1 MVSQNL
7 TAVNNW
13 TKVYQAFQSA
23 DFQSYD
29 FQTIRKALIDYLRL
43 NYSENFNDFIDSS
56 EYLALI
62 ELIAFF
68 GQNLAFRG
76 DLNARENFIDTAERR
91 DSILKLARLVSY
103 NPSRN
108 IPANG
113 QVKIVS
119 LSTTEN
125 VIDSLG
131 NNISNSSINWNDPSN
146 TNWQEQFNAILNAS
160 FASAQKV
167 GVPASTNTV
176 NNIITNA
183 YQINSLSNILPIF
196 SFQNKVNGVNTTFE
210 MTGTDISAGTIAEVD
225 PNPGAPFTLFYQN
238 DNAGNSSPN
247 TGFFVRFTQGT
258 LSYQDFNISESL
270 TNRVISVNFD
280 NINDTDIWLYQLD
293 SNNNPTTL
301 WEQVPTVNGMNIA
314 FNNIASANRNI
325 YQVVSRANDQVDL
338 VFGDGVFANIPQGT
352 FRVYYRVSNG
362 LTYVI
367 SPTEM
372 QRISV
377 PINYVSRIGRV
388 ETMTVVASLQYTVAT
403 ATARESLSDIKL
415 KAPQQ
420 YYTQNRMVNGEDYN
434 IFPYTSF
441 STIVKAKAVNRV
453 SSGISR
459 FIDVVDVSGTYSST
473 NIFCDDGII
482 YEEEDDQSFSFSFIN
497 SNDINNVITGEIQS
511 ALEGPEMLQFYYA
524 NYPRFT
530 APSTLTWNQI
540 TSSTNNSTGYFTDVN
555 GNIVALGASSQT
567 NTKYITQGALLK
579 FSAPAGSYFS
589 SIGLLMSG
597 SPINPGDTTVLYIQ
611 VGAITGNGTANN
623 TGILS
628 NGFGPVSLDS
638 VLPTGAI
645 VAQIIPQFQFQIS
658 TALSATMLSNFLTNV
673 TFGIR
678 YDVPTRSLVIINSQN
693 LNTTTPFSLQFAGD
707 ASNQNLDNSWLIW
720 FQPTSIGYSA
730 FYRGLSYVFESV
742 NETTFYFDPQV
753 IVYDSVSGT
762 VVSDT
767 INVLK
772 INAMPDTSV
781 GFANNIQI
789 AVLDSIVQSDGYTDP
804 NRVKVTYSSINGS
817 GAPDNPDFFID
828 IVNPTVNSINKTI
841 FFVQSTTYGGYI
853 QYNPVAPGVIITSYA
868 TQAQIKSAVN
878 NFAIGTVFYA
888 TSEEVFYQSSNS
900 INPITGLFT
909 ATVLT
914 VITNYITKVGRN
926 SLYFQYKHN
935 SPDDRRIDPTPSNL
949 IDLYLLTQ
957 TFDATYRNWIQDTTG
972 TVPEP
977 TAPTT
982 DELFDAYSNLNSYKM
997 ISDELIFNNAQYK
1010 PLFGTKADP
1019 SLQANFLVVMNNTT
1033 NATPNEVQT
1042 DIVNAINNYFSVENW
1057 DFGQTFYYSD
1067 LAAYL
1072 HTQLATEISSV
1083 LLVPISN
1090 NQSFGSLFQVNAN
1103 FNEILIS
1110 AATVDNVQ
1118 IISSI
1123 TASQIRASN
1132 VIFS

>member
-13 TKVYQAFQSA
+13 TKIYQAFTSA

-29 FQTIRKALIDYLRL
+29 FQTIRKAMIDYLRL
-43 NYSENFNDFIDSS
+43 NYAENFNDFIDSS
-56 EYLALI
+56 EYIALI

-76 DLNARENFIDTAERR
+76 DLNSRENFIDTAERR

-113 QVKIVS
+113 QLKLVS

-131 NNISNSSINWNDPSN
+131 NNISNVSINWNDPSN
-146 TNWQEQFNAILNAS
+146 TNWQEQFNALLNAS

-167 GVPASTNTV
+167 GVPSSTNLV
-176 NNIITNA
+176 NNITTNV
-183 YQINSLSNILPIF
+183 YQVNTLSNVLPIF
-196 SFQNKVNGVNTTFE
+196 SFQNKVNGINTTFE
-210 MTGTDISAGTIAEVD
+210 VTGTNISSGTISEI
-225 PNPGAPFTLFYQN
+225 NPSPGTPFSLFYQN
-238 DNAGNSSPN
+238 DNAGNASPN
-247 TGFFVRFTQGT
+247 TGFFIRFTQGS
-258 LSYQDFNISESL
+258 LSSQDFNISESL

-280 NINDTDIWLYQLD
+280 NINNTDIWLYQLD

-301 WEQVPTVNGMNIA
+301 WAQVPAVNGMNIA
-314 FNNIASANRNI
+314 FNNISLSNRNI

-352 FRVYYRVSNG
+352 FRIYYRVSNG
-362 LTYVI
+362 LTYVV

-377 PINYVSRIGRV
+377 PVNYVSRLGRI
-388 ETMTVVASLQYTVAT
+388 ETLTVIASLQYTVAT
-403 ATARESLSDIKL
+403 ATARESLADIKL

-441 STIVKAKAVNRV
+441 STIVKAKAVNRI

-459 FIDVVDVSGTYSST
+459 YIDVVDVSGTYSST
-473 NIFCDDGII
+473 NIFCDDGLI
-482 YEEEDDQSFSFSFIN
+482 YDEEDDQSFSFSFIN
-497 SNDINNVITGEIQS
+497 SNDINNVITGEIQE
-511 ALEGPEMLQFYYA
+511 ALEGAEMLQFYYA
-524 NYPRFT
+524 NYPRFN
-530 APSTLTWNQI
+530 APSTLTWVQI
-540 TSSTNNSTGYFTDVN
+540 TSSTNNSTGYFVDTN
-555 GNIVALGASSQT
+555 GNIVGLGSSSQT
-567 NTKYITQGALLK
+567 NTQYITQGALLK
-579 FSAPAGSYFS
+579 LSAPAGTYFS
-589 SIGLLMSG
+589 SIGLLMAG
-597 SPINPGDTTVLYIQ
+597 TPINPGDTTVIYVQ
-611 VGAITGNGTANN
+611 VGAIAGNGTANN

-628 NGFGPVSLDS
+628 NGYGPVNLDS
-638 VLPTGAI
+638 VVPTGSVI
-645 VAQIIPQFQFQIS
+645 TQIIPQYQFQIS
-658 TALSATMLSNFLTNV
+658 SSLSATMLANFLANV

-678 YDVPTRSLVIINSQN
+678 YDVPSRSLIIINSQN

-707 ASNQNLDNSWLIW
+707 NSNQNLDNSWLIW
-720 FQPTSIGYSA
+720 FQPTSTGYTA
-730 FYRGLSYVFESV
+730 FYRGLAYIFESAG
-742 NETTFYFDPQV
+742 ETTFYYDSQAT
-753 IVYDSVSGT
+753 VYDSVTGK

-767 INVLK
+767 INILK
-772 INAMPDTSV
+772 INPMPDTST
-781 GFANNIQI
+781 GFSNDIPCAIL
-789 AVLDSIVQSDGYTDP
+789 ASIVESDGYSDP
-804 NRVKVTYSSINGS
+804 NRVKITFSSLNGN

-828 IVNPTVNSINKTI
+828 IVNPTVNPVNKTL

-853 QYNPVAPGVIITSYA
+853 QYNPVPAGTIITSYA
-868 TQAQIKSAVN
+868 TQAQIKTAVN
-878 NFAIGTVFYA
+878 NFNIGTVFYA
-888 TSEEVFYQSSNS
+888 TSEGVFYQSSNS
-900 INPITGLFT
+900 INPVTGLYT
-909 ATVLT
+909 ATILT
-914 VITNYITKVGRN
+914 VVNNYITKTGR
-926 SLYFQYKHN
+926 SGLYFQYKHN
-935 SPDDRRIDPTPSNL
+935 SPDNRRIDPTPSNL

-957 TFDATYRNWIQDTTG
+957 AYDTSYRNWIQDTTG
-972 TVPEP
+972 TVIQPV
-977 TAPTT
+977 APTT
-982 DELFDAYSNLNSYKM
+982 DELYDAYNSLNSYKM
-997 ISDELIFNNAQYK
+997 ISDELIFNSAVYK
-1010 PLFGTKADP
+1010 PLFGSKADP
-1019 SLQANFLVVMNNTT
+1019 ALQANFLVVMNPTT

-1083 LLVPISN
+1083 LLVPVSN
-1090 NQSFGSLFQVNAN
+1090 DQSFGSLFQVNAN

-1110 AATVDNVQ
+1110 AATVSNVQ

-1123 TASQIRASN
+1123 TAGQIKASN